1 MRVCRP
7 FKSYKPGVTPTPHST
22 LVTGASAPGFCGAE
36 SRALSRISVLSPAF
50 IQQTRYNPH
59 PFQLE
64 PRVKNELIQI
74 HFTSANMFKA
84 ALPTLVIVILGML
97 SVARAVDVTDTY
109 GYYPAGDLLHV
120 DANAGAFKC
129 PLKCA
134 SFLRATGCTNNAEE
148 DNKKTTETCTVMFGK
163 GGAAHKICGNTLNG
177 KRQTFTCDVVD
188 TTSTALPAL
197 VAVTLGML
205 SVARAVDLTD
215 AYRYYPDGDLLHV
228 DANAGS
234 FKCPRN
240 CAEFFRATGCTN
252 NDVTGSKVT
261 NETCSSMFGANG
273 AAHKTCGGFVNG
285 KRHTYTCDHLDPAS
299 KFVCSGCTATTS

>member
-1 MRVCRP
+1 
-7 FKSYKPGVTPTPHST
+7 
-22 LVTGASAPGFCGAE
+22 
-36 SRALSRISVLSPAF
+36 F

-109 GYYPAGDLLHV
+109 GYYPAGIFSMSMPMPAPSSV
-120 DANAGAFKC
+120 
-129 PLKCA
+129 P
-134 SFLRATGCTNNAEE
+134 SSATGCTNNAEE

-188 TTSTALPAL
+188 TTSSKSLVTPFSSCHTNLVLPLMRTRKNFPAQAAPQLRLTALPAL

>member
-1 MRVCRP
+1 M
-7 FKSYKPGVTPTPHST
+7 
-22 LVTGASAPGFCGAE
+22 
-36 SRALSRISVLSPAF
+36 RALSRISVLSPAF

-188 TTSTALPAL
+188 TTS
-197 VAVTLGML
+197 
-205 SVARAVDLTD
+205 
-215 AYRYYPDGDLLHV
+215 
-228 DANAGS
+228 
-234 FKCPRN
+234 
-240 CAEFFRATGCTN
+240 
-252 NDVTGSKVT
+252 
-261 NETCSSMFGANG
+261 
-273 AAHKTCGGFVNG
+273 
-285 KRHTYTCDHLDPAS
+285 
-299 KFVCSGCTATTS
+299 KFSCSGCTATTS